1 MTAVALARLHLSVA
15 RAAPLLAIIYGFGAY
30 WTVYWLAI
38 GVLVSTSVFVRLPG
52 STLYFPAAALA
63 ASAVAVAVAL
73 RSAGWVSAV
82 GLSVAAVAYA
92 LVLDC
97 GSSAQA
103 LGTCSFDLG
112 RIVRGHAGE
121 VVGALVGLPLAL
133 GFRPRDGRSALLLAA
148 GIVAIA
154 IPLVRVV
161 FSPFE
166 PVTGSAAYERYL
178 WTIRMQAGAAIAG
191 GIVLG
196 TTARRPIWALLLL
209 GAGLLLPW
217 FGGTFRQWWLS
228 LQDLQE
234 HGISVNL
241 AVIIQTQW
249 QFFLPLIYFALL
261 LAGFAVA
268 RAGRTLMPI
277 ARGPRSPGAVPLVA
291 RTDED
296 EAEQ

>member
-1 MTAVALARLHLSVA
+1 MTAVALARLHVSVA

-30 WTVYWLAI
+30 WIVSWLAI
-38 GVLVSTSVFVRLPG
+38 GVLVSASVFVRLPV
-52 STLYFPAAALA
+52 STLYLPAAALA

-82 GLSVAAVAYA
+82 GLSLVAMAYA
-92 LVLDC
+92 LVLEC

-103 LGTCSFDLG
+103 FGTCSFDLG
-112 RIVRGHAGE
+112 RIARGHAGE

-133 GFRPRDGRSALLLAA
+133 GVRPRDGRSALLLAA

-154 IPLVRVV
+154 VPLARVV
-161 FSPFE
+161 LSPFD
-166 PVTGSAAYERYL
+166 PVTGSTAYERYL

-191 GIVLG
+191 GVVLG
-196 TTARRPIWALLLL
+196 TTARRPIWALLIL

-217 FGGTFRQWWLS
+217 VGGTFRQWWLN

-234 HGISVNL
+234 YGIRVNP
-241 AVIIQTQW
+241 AVIIQAEW

-261 LAGFAVA
+261 LVGFAVA
-268 RAGRTLMPI
+268 RAGTTLMPI
-277 ARGPRSPGAVPLVA
+277 ARGPRPSSDDATG
-291 RTDED
+291 
-296 EAEQ
+296 